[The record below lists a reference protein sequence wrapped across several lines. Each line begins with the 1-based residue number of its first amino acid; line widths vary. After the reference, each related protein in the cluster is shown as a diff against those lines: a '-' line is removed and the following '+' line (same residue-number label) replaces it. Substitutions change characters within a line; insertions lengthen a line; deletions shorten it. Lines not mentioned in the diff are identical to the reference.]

1 MNHAEFLA
9 ITCTLLKAREKSRV
23 QGAIGFGFASHWLKP
38 GAGFFSQLLRVAIAM
53 AQLPSF
59 ENYSDSFNDF
69 IHRQQREKG
78 RTRVHKLSNVATA
91 LRELKKR
98 NVSVFMLA
106 ISLQS
111 RSNRNSSLFPKV
123 SSLGGQSPVS
133 FSGSFVF
140 PPHLL

>member
-1 MNHAEFLA
+1 
-9 ITCTLLKAREKSRV
+9 
-23 QGAIGFGFASHWLKP
+23 
-38 GAGFFSQLLRVAIAM
+38 M

-91 LRELKKR
+91 LRELEKR
-98 NVSVFMLA
+98 KVSVLILA

-111 RSNRNSSLFPKV
+111 HSNQNSSYFPRARFFL
-123 SSLGGQSPVS
+123 STILE
-133 FSGSFVF
+133 
-140 PPHLL
+140 